1 MITEV
6 IWREKMK
13 EQINYKVVG
22 LKAGLEIHQQL
33 DTQHKLFCKSS
44 TAFSEKEPIAHVKRK
59 LHPVASELGE
69 IDIATAYEE
78 MRNRNFVYQYFNK
91 ENCLVELDEEPP
103 HEINLE
109 ALNVALQ
116 IALLLNCEIPNE
128 LHVMRK
134 TVTDGSNTS
143 GFQRTILIG
152 MNGNLKFKGKN
163 IPITYINL
171 EEDAA
176 PTVSEESGTVTY
188 RLNRL
193 GIPLVEIGTG
203 LIEGFSAKDIED
215 IAFQIGMICRS
226 TGKVKRGI
234 GTIRQDVNISIKQG
248 ERVELKGVQ
257 ELTIISKII
266 DSEIIRQQILNEIKN
281 HLRKKG
287 VKKISSQLENVND
300 ELYQSK
306 SKLLRSLLE
315 SKKIIFAIKLPEFS
329 GILKKEIF
337 PGKTL
342 GRELADYVGAFGIKG
357 LLHSDEDLAKYGA
370 VDDFVKIKQK
380 LGAKENDAVI
390 LIGDVADGK
399 VAQNLVKKINQIL
412 EGPVKEVRGVQE
424 DGTTRFMRPL
434 PGAARLYPETDVIPF
449 VISDEWIKK
458 IAENLPESWMKKYDR
473 FKSKYKLS
481 EDLARQIL
489 HSEYLESFEKIMEKV
504 RVDAAVV
511 ANTFTNILIDLQKRE
526 KVDVK
531 RIPTHIYPEL
541 FEAVADKKIMKEAVP
556 ELLKY
561 LSEKPGDNVAN
572 AIKEMNITVITASEL
587 NKIIDETLE
596 QQPNLTYDKA
606 VGLVMSKVRGRA
618 DPQQVLAAVKK
629 KMK

>member
-1 MITEV
+1 
-6 IWREKMK
+6 MK
-13 EQINYKVVG
+13 EQINYKAVG

-44 TAFSEKEPIAHVKRK
+44 TAFSEKEPIVVVKRK

-69 IDIATAYEE
+69 IDIAAAYEE

-152 MNGNLKFKGKN
+152 MNGSLKFKGKN

-266 DSEIIRQQILNEIKN
+266 DNEIIRQQKLNEIKN

-337 PGKTL
+337 PGKSL
-342 GRELADYVGAFGIKG
+342 GRELADYVGAFAVKGII
-357 LLHSDEDLAKYGA
+357 HSDEDLARYGA

-434 PGAARLYPETDVIPF
+434 PGAARLYPETDIIPF

-489 HSEYLESFEKIMEKV
+489 NSEYLETFEKIMEKV
-504 RVDAAVV
+504 RIDAAIV
-511 ANTFTNILIDLQKRE
+511 ANTFTNILIDLQRKE
-526 KVDVK
+526 KIDVK
-531 RIPTHIYPEL
+531 RIPPHVYPEL
-541 FEAVADKKIMKEAVP
+541 FEAVADKRIMKEAVP

-572 AIKEMNITVITASEL
+572 AIKEMNITVITISEL

-596 QQPNLTYDKA
+596 QQPNLTYDKT

>member
-1 MITEV
+1 
-6 IWREKMK
+6 MK
-13 EQINYKVVG
+13 EEINYKAVG

-44 TAFSEKEPIAHVKRK
+44 TVMNEKEPIALVKRK

-69 IDIATAYEE
+69 IDVAVAYEK
-78 MRNRNFVYQYFNK
+78 MRDRTFVYQYFNK

-103 HEINLE
+103 HEINIE

-143 GFQRTILIG
+143 AFQRTILIG
-152 MNGNLKFKGKN
+152 MNGNLKYKGKN
-163 IPITYINL
+163 ISITYINL

-176 PTVSEESGTVTY
+176 AAVSQENEIATF

-193 GIPLVEIGTG
+193 GVPLVEIGTG
-203 LIEGFSAKDIED
+203 TIEGFSAKEIED

-234 GTIRQDVNISIKQG
+234 GTIRQDVNISIKAG
-248 ERVELKGVQ
+248 ERTELKGVQ
-257 ELTIISKII
+257 ELSMLAKII
-266 DSEIIRQQILNEIKN
+266 DDEIKRQQSLSEIKN

-306 SKLLRSLLE
+306 SKLLRSILE
-315 SKKIIFAIKLPEFS
+315 SRKIIFAIKLPES
-329 GILKKEIF
+329 AGMLKKEIS
-337 PGKTL
+337 PGKTF
-342 GRELADYVGAFGIKG
+342 GRELADFVGAFGVKG
-357 LLHSDEDLAKYGA
+357 IIHSDEELARYNA
-370 VDDFVKIKQK
+370 ADDFVKIKEK
-380 LGAKENDAVI
+380 LGAKEHDAVI
-390 LIGDVADGK
+390 LIGDSADGK
-399 VAQNLVKKINQIL
+399 VAMMLVKKLNQIL
-412 EGPVKEVRGVQE
+412 EKPEREVRGVQD
-424 DGTTRFMRPL
+424 DGTTKFLRPL
-434 PGAARLYPETDVIPF
+434 PGAARLYPETDVIPLS
-449 VISDEWIKK
+449 ISDESLEK
-458 IAENLPESWMKKYDR
+458 ISKNLPESWMKKYER

-481 EDLARQIL
+481 EDLARHIL
-489 HSEYLESFEKIMEKV
+489 RSEYLETFEKIMEKTK
-504 RVDAAVV
+504 VDAAIV

-531 RIPTHIYPEL
+531 RIPPHIYPEL
-541 FEAVADKKIMKEAVP
+541 FEAIAEKKIMKEAIP

-561 LSEKPGDNVAN
+561 SAEKPGDNVAN
-572 AIKEMNITVITASEL
+572 AIEELNLYIISAAEL
-587 NKIIDETLE
+587 NKIIDKVAE
-596 QQPNLTYDKA
+596 QPNIIADK
-606 VGLVMSKVRGRA
+606 VIGLVMSKVRGRA
-618 DPQQVLAAVKK
+618 DPQQVIAAVKK

>member
-1 MITEV
+1 M
-6 IWREKMK
+6 EK
-13 EQINYKVVG
+13 EINYKNVG
-22 LKAGLEIHQQL
+22 LKVGLEIHQQL
-33 DTQHKLFCKSS
+33 DTQHKLFCRSS
-44 TAFSEKEPIAHVKRK
+44 TAFNEKEPIAHVKRK

-69 IDIATAYEE
+69 IDIAAAYEE
-78 MRNRNFVYQYFNK
+78 MRNRTFVYQYFNK

-176 PTVSEESGTVTY
+176 PVVSEEDGTVTY

-203 LIEGFSAKDIED
+203 LIEGFSTKDIED
-215 IAFQIGMICRS
+215 IAFQIGMTCRS

-234 GTIRQDVNISIKQG
+234 GTIRQDVNISIKAG
-248 ERVELKGVQ
+248 ERTELKGVQ
-257 ELTIISKII
+257 ELNMLAKII
-266 DSEIIRQQILNEIKN
+266 DSEIIRQQRLNEIKN

-287 VKKISSQLENVND
+287 VKKISSQLQNANE

-306 SKLLRSLLE
+306 SKILRSLLD

-329 GILKKEIF
+329 GMLKREIF
-337 PGKTL
+337 PGKTF
-342 GRELADYVGAFGIKG
+342 GRELADYVGAFGVKG
-357 LLHSDEDLAKYGA
+357 IIHSDEDLTKYNA
-370 VDDFVKIKQK
+370 VDDFARIKQK

-390 LIGDVADGK
+390 LIGDSVEGK
-399 VAQNLVKKINQIL
+399 VAQILVKKINQIL
-412 EGPVKEVRGVQE
+412 EKAEREVRGVQD
-424 DGTTRFMRPL
+424 DGTTKFLRPL

-449 VISDEWIKK
+449 VISDEMLQKVAK
-458 IAENLPESWMKKYDR
+458 NLPESWMKKYDR

-489 HSEYLESFEKIMEKV
+489 RSEYLETFEKIMEKV
-504 RVDAAVV
+504 RIDAAIV
-511 ANTFTNILIDLQKRE
+511 ANTFTNILIDLQRKE
-526 KVDVK
+526 KIDVK
-531 RIPTHIYPEL
+531 RIPPHVYPEL
-541 FEAVADKKIMKEAVP
+541 FEAVADKRIMKEAVP

-561 LSEKPGDNVAN
+561 LAEKPGDNVAN
-572 AIKEMNITVITASEL
+572 AIKELNLNVISASEL
-587 NKIIDETLE
+587 NKIIDETRE
-596 QQPNLTYDKA
+596 QQPNLTYDKT

-618 DPQQVLAAVKK
+618 DPQQVLVAVKK